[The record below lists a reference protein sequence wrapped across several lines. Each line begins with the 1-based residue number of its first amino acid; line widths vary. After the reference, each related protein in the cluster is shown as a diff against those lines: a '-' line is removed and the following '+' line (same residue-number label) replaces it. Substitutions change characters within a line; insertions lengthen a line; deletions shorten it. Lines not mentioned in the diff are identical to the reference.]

1 MARWISEFDVGIFH
15 STPTLTSPAGHRSR
29 KAVIYLRQSSEG
41 QVRNNIESQQL
52 QYAMAER
59 ARSLSFG
66 QVEIIDVDLG
76 ASAAVLGDRPAS
88 ARA

>member
-1 MARWISEFDVGIFH
+1 MNGDQKITSEHG
-15 STPTLTSPAGHRSR
+15 SR

-76 ASAAVLGDRPAS
+76 ASAAVA
-88 ARA
+88 ARRRAGFELRRSED